1 MAAQAF
7 VNFGNITGD
16 ANQPTTYVTADGF
29 CDIATPINVNNPT
42 FSAASFPAGV
52 AFPGTST
59 GTTTVTTANT
69 SATNY
74 AVSVPAVS
82 GTLAMTSGANLAIID
97 TYRCGTAQTANANV
111 VPASITGLS
120 GAVVV
125 GTYEFEASI
134 YCTVASGTAGIA
146 INQVLTT
153 AVLGACNFEAAAFLA
168 ASIATQATTTTTSGT
183 VLFTAASQPILIL
196 IKGSFTVTTAGTF
209 GLQMCQNTSNA
220 SNSVVNVGSTMRLTR
235 IA

>member
-7 VNFGNITGD
+7 VNFGNIGT
-16 ANQPTTYVTADGF
+16 ANNQPTTYVAADGF
-29 CDIATPINVNNPT
+29 TTLVQPLNPNSPT
-42 FSAASFPAGV
+42 FAAANFPAGV
-52 AFPGTST
+52 AFPGSST
-59 GTTTVTTANT
+59 GSTTITSANA

-74 AVSVPAVS
+74 TVNIPAVS

-97 TYRCGTAQTANANV
+97 TYRCTTAQTANANV

-120 GAVVV
+120 GAVAV
-125 GTYEFEASI
+125 GTYEFEAAL

-153 AVLGACNFEAAAFLA
+153 AVLGVCNFEAAAFLA
-168 ASIATQATTTTTSGT
+168 AGIATQATTTATSGT
-183 VLFTAASQPILIL
+183 ALFTAADQPILIL

-220 SNSVVNVGSTMRLTR
+220 SNSVVNVGSTMKLTR